1 MYSYGNISCNTRFHT
16 EYIFSTAHFTKLEF
30 LFNMSLS
37 EYFYAAKR
45 DETTKSLKVSK
56 AMRS

>member
-1 MYSYGNISCNTRFHT
+1 M
-16 EYIFSTAHFTKLEF
+16 EF
-30 LFNMSLS
+30 LFNMSPF

-56 AMRS
+56 ATRSWTDCESVHDSAKERFADDPALEI